1 MLHVRLSGN
10 QEKEN
15 VAFDERP
22 EWRGLLSACEL
33 EDNYANVHRDSG
45 VLTPPCYQRVIS
57 VACQV

>member
-15 VAFDERP
+15 VAFDESP

-33 EDNYANVHRDSG
+33 EDNYANVPSRDS
-45 VLTPPCYQRVIS
+45 
-57 VACQV
+57 